1 MAKQVIT
8 GDQSDSVPGT
18 NVIDSRCV
26 VEFRPDDGWGGEY
39 GFDWFRI
46 GDCKELNYTIKSGPD
61 KGKTHPVEKTINGKN
76 NGATHY
82 IKDEIVGKYSV
93 NNTDNVNGTPP
104 DPDHPQLS
112 GIFVHSKASKYSMA
126 DKLNNIN
133 KEYYWA
139 DKLVRYEYKFFEI
152 IGSDRNYI
160 VPWITLFY
168 SSISKNPNVKMLPKK
183 MTIKFSDGVRK
194 DPIYKTQATVKLI
207 INAKNIKRIE
217 FKTIPHFLS
226 ISVDNKDGCNTIDNV
241 PNTQDNAPNTQHKLT
256 IRCNCRFDE
265 NPQSVKA
272 FAIHNDG
279 TRTFAGQINVECC
292 TPRVLDV
299 YFVNVKTKYDNVPS
313 KGGLPDFDSI
323 LSQEDNLKKYLAQAH
338 LISDIHYEE
347 LDLHWNNNT
356 TNYQNNQ
363 YDSLRGKVYL
373 VSGKDERGWIREG
386 DGTNRERELGD
397 KLEKMFN
404 DKLKEMF
411 GNETSKVNAYKIF
424 FLDLP
429 VFWNSAEAD
438 DTEKGS
444 LAGKANKI
452 VSKAAIIAMVPKISS
467 TVCHELLHCFGLY
480 HSFSNRGDF
489 TYKKCMTSNIMDY
502 QFLKVAD
509 EKKYNGLERVSL
521 SLWQWRKIRKLFED
535 NEIDIKKENNLV
547 RVTS

>member
-8 GDQSDSVPGT
+8 GDQSDNVSGT

-46 GDCKELNYTIKSGPD
+46 GDCRELNYTIKFGNN
-61 KGKTHPVEKTINGKN
+61 KGKTHPVEKTVNGKD

-82 IKDEIVGKYSV
+82 IKDKIVGKYAV
-93 NNTDNVNGTPP
+93 NDSDNVNGTPP
-104 DPDHPQLS
+104 DPDHPHLS
-112 GIFVHSKASKYSMA
+112 GTFVQSKAAKYSME

-139 DKLVRYEYKFFEI
+139 DKLVRDEYKYHTI

-168 SSISKNPNVKMLPKK
+168 SSISKNPNGNILPQK
-183 MTIKFSDGVRK
+183 MTIKFLDGVRK
-194 DPIYKTQATVKLI
+194 NPLYKTEATVELI

-217 FKTIPHFLS
+217 FETNPHLLS
-226 ISVDNKDGCNTIDNV
+226 ICVDNNAGCTTIDSVANGK
-241 PNTQDNAPNTQHKLT
+241 NTQHKLT
-256 IRCNCRFDE
+256 IRCNSRFDE
-265 NPQSVKA
+265 KHQSVKA

-279 TRTFAGQINVECC
+279 KRTFAGQINVECC
-292 TPRVLDV
+292 TPMVLDV
-299 YFVNVKTKYDNVPS
+299 YFVNVKILYNNVPS
-313 KGGLPDFDSI
+313 KGGLPDFNSI
-323 LSQEDNLKKYLAQAH
+323 VSQEDYLKKYLAQAH
-338 LISDIHYEE
+338 IIPHIHNEE
-347 LDLHWNNNT
+347 LELYWKDNVA
-356 TNYQNNQ
+356 NYKNNQ
-363 YDSLRGKVYL
+363 YVSPIRGKVYL
-373 VSGKDERGWIREG
+373 VSGKDERSKVREE
-386 DGTNRERELGD
+386 DGTYRIKELGD

-404 DKLKEMF
+404 DKTGE
-411 GNETSKVNAYKIF
+411 VNAYKLF

-429 VFWNSAEAD
+429 IFWDSAEAD
-438 DTEKGS
+438 DTEKGG

-452 VSKAAIIAMVPKISS
+452 VSKSAIIAKVPENSS

-502 QFLKVAD
+502 QFLEVGD
-509 EKKYNGLERVSL
+509 EIKYNGLERVSL
-521 SLWQWRKIRKLFED
+521 SLWQWRKIRNLFKD
-535 NEIDIKKENNLV
+535 NEIDIRNGDNLV

>member
-8 GDQSDSVPGT
+8 GDQSDDVLGT

-26 VEFRPDDGWGGEY
+26 VEFRPDDGWKGEY

-46 GDCKELNYTIKSGPD
+46 GDFKELNYTIKSGTNE
-61 KGKTHPVEKTINGKN
+61 GKTHPVEKTINGMN

-82 IKDEIVGKYSV
+82 IRDEIVGKYSV
-93 NNTDNVNGTPP
+93 NNSDNVNGTPP

-112 GIFVHSKASKYSMA
+112 GTFVHSKASRYTLA
-126 DKLNNIN
+126 DELNKIN

-139 DKLVRYEYKFFEI
+139 DKLVRDEYKFFEI

-168 SSISKNPNVKMLPKK
+168 SSISKNPNVKILPKK
-183 MTIKFSDGVRK
+183 MTMRFSDGVSK
-194 DPIYKTQATVKLI
+194 NPIYKTEATVKLI
-207 INAKNIKRIE
+207 INAKNIKRIKFE
-217 FKTIPHFLS
+217 TNSHLLS
-226 ISVDNKDGCNTIDNV
+226 ICVDNNDGCNTIDDVANGK
-241 PNTQDNAPNTQHKLT
+241 NTKHKLT
-256 IRCNCRFDE
+256 IRCNCKFDE
-265 NPQSVKA
+265 DHQSVKA

-279 TRTFAGQINVECC
+279 TKTFAGQLNVENC

-299 YFVNVKTKYDNVPS
+299 YFVNVKTRYGNVPS
-313 KGGLPDFDSI
+313 RGGLPDFTSI
-323 LSQEDNLKKYLAQAH
+323 VSQEDYLKKYLAQAH
-338 LISDIHYEE
+338 LIAIIHYED

-356 TNYQNNQ
+356 TNYKNNQ
-363 YDSLRGKVYL
+363 YDSPIRGKVYL
-373 VSGKDERGWIREG
+373 ASGIDERGWSRER
-386 DGTNRERELGD
+386 DGTYREKKLGD

-429 VFWNSAEAD
+429 VFRDSAEAD
-438 DTEKGS
+438 DSEKGG

-452 VSKAAIIAMVPKISS
+452 VSKSAIIAMVPENPS

-502 QFLKVAD
+502 QFLEVAD
-509 EKKYNGLERVSL
+509 EKKYNSLERVSL
-521 SLWQWRKIRKLFED
+521 SLWQWRKIRKLFEN
-535 NEIDIKKENNLV
+535 NEIDVRNEDNLV